1 MRSIDYIEVAAMGTV
16 AVSVVLSAYLLVF
29 LAT

>member
-1 MRSIDYIEVAAMGTV
+1 MRSIDYIEVVAMGTV

>member
-1 MRSIDYIEVAAMGTV
+1 MRSIDYIQVVAMGTV